1 MIKEKANV
9 NVQLISI
16 VSSTTLGAVHDCVAR
31 VGPVEPYSFT
41 WPELEA
47 EDEVVFNDLV
57 KLQEGFHPLIFEMV
71 FIPQVLYK
79 ICIKLD
85 VYENKP

>member
-57 KLQEGFHPLIFEMV
+57 KLHTI
-71 FIPQVLYK
+71 
-79 ICIKLD
+79 
-85 VYENKP
+85 